1 MVDAALL
8 AAIISMIR
16 DAVARISAV
25 LPVNLSQFESDRT
38 AREVVTLNL
47 FVAIQEYVA
56 LASHLLAD
64 AGWGAPKTYG
74 EWFTALAEPK
84 VVDVALATRLRAA
97 AGLRN
102 LLAHQYGAIDI
113 RRLYEFADARTSDL
127 TAYCSAVAAWCQTQ
141 NSGTD
146 YR

>member
-8 AAIISMIR
+8 AAKISMIR

-25 LPVNLSQFESDRT
+25 LPVTLSQFESDRT

-47 FVAIQEYVA
+47 FVAIQECVA

-74 EWFTALAEPK
+74 ESFTALAEHK
-84 VVDVALATRLRAA
+84 VVDVELATRLRAA

-113 RRLYEFADARTSDL
+113 RRLYEFADSRTSDL
-127 TAYCSAVAAWCQTQ
+127 TAYCSAVAAWCQAQ